1 MRRRWPG
8 VSSVASAVLLVGTV
22 LVSAPAGASGTF
34 SDDDGSVHEGA
45 IEAIA
50 AANITLGCNPPTNTK
65 YCPDRPV
72 TRAEMATFLTRA
84 LPLNPSTTDYF
95 TDDNTSLHEGAI
107 QTIAAANITLGCNPP
122 TNTKYC
128 PDRPVTRA
136 EMATFL
142 TRAFDLAPSATD
154 YFTDD
159 NTSLHEGAIQTIA
172 AANITL
178 GCNPPTNT
186 KYCPDRPVT
195 RAEMATFLARALD
208 LTVVSPP
215 PPPPPPPTGSTV
227 VFAAAGDLGAETS
240 TAQVLG
246 HIGGSDAEF
255 LLALGDLSYSHI
267 TPESSWCS
275 WVRSKLD
282 STLPV
287 QMAVG
292 NHEHDHGSDG
302 SWDKFAQCLPDAMSA
317 TGDYPAQYFF
327 DLRGIVRVIVVS
339 AGLSVDGHQYTYEP
353 GSADAQW
360 LTDAIRSA
368 RTSGI
373 EWVVVGTH
381 KPCIS
386 VGKKSCEPG
395 RHLTDLAISEG
406 VDLMLHGHDHNYQ
419 RTHQLSCISV
429 NSFSPACVSDSDGSH
444 SAGVGTVLVVSAAV
458 RDGSL
463 YAVSSSDSEA
473 GFFADY
479 MGANSADS
487 GAGYVELTATPNSLI
502 VEFIGVTTNHS
513 DIFEIHN

>member
-1 MRRRWPG
+1 MRTRWPG

-50 AANITLGCNPPTNTK
+50 AANITLGCNPPTNTN

-84 LPLNPSTTDYF
+84 LPLTPSTTDYF

-122 TNTKYC
+122 TNT
-128 PDRPVTRA
+128 
-136 EMATFL
+136 
-142 TRAFDLAPSATD
+142 
-154 YFTDD
+154 
-159 NTSLHEGAIQTIA
+159 N
-172 AANITL
+172 
-178 GCNPPTNT
+178 
-186 KYCPDRPVT
+186 YCPDRPVT

-208 LTVVSPP
+208 LAVVQ
-215 PPPPPPPTGSTV
+215 PPPPPTGSTV
-227 VFAAAGDLGAETS
+227 VFAAGGDLGAENS
-240 TAQVLG
+240 TAEVLG

-255 LLALGDLSYSHI
+255 LFALGDLSYNQI

-275 WVRSKLD
+275 WARSQLD

-292 NHEHDHGSDG
+292 NHEHDSGSDG
-302 SWDKFAQCLPDAMSA
+302 SWDKFAQCLPDAMSS

-327 DLRGIVRVIVVS
+327 DVRGTVRIIVAS
-339 AGLSVDGHQYTYEP
+339 AGLKIDGHQYTYEP

-360 LTDAIRSA
+360 LTAAIRSA
-368 RTSGI
+368 RNSGI
-373 EWVVVGTH
+373 EWVVMGTH

-386 VGKKSCEPG
+386 VGAKKDCEPG

-419 RTHQLSCISV
+419 RSHQLSCITV
-429 NSFSPACVSDSDGSH
+429 DEFSPACVSDSDGSH
-444 SAGVGTVLVVSAAV
+444 RGGDGTVLVVSGAV
-458 RDGSL
+458 RDDSL

-473 GFFADY
+473 GYFADY
-479 MGANSADS
+479 LGANSANS
-487 GAGYVELTATPNSLI
+487 GAGYVEVTATPNSLI
-502 VEFIGVTTNHS
+502 VEFIGATTNHS
-513 DIFEIHN
+513 DTFEIRK